1 MSYLEWGA
9 GEVIFI
15 KQPEIENQFW
25 LTASILRL
33 PLHFICLRFKFAT
46 KQRAIREKDV
56 SLSQQNIQQ
65 ASTWPQHKGNK

>member
-33 PLHFICLRFKFAT
+33 PLPFISLRFKFAT
-46 KQRAIREKDV
+46 KQRVIREKAV
-56 SLSQQNIQQ
+56 SLPQQNIQQ
-65 ASTWPQHKGNK
+65 AST

>member
-9 GEVIFI
+9 DEVNFI
-15 KQPEIENQFW
+15 KQLPGIENQFR
-25 LTASILRL
+25 LIASILRL
-33 PLHFICLRFKFAT
+33 PLHFICLRFKFAA

-65 ASTWPQHKGNK
+65 AST